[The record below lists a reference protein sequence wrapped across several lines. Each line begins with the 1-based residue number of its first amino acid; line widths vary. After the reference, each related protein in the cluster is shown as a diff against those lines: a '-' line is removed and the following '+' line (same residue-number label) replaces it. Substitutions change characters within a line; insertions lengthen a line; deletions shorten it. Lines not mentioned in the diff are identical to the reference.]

1 MPGEAHSGRVLTLNL
16 RSNIRQ
22 DPERLDIA
30 AGEGLVHDFLLNKLG
45 PHPRAGMVV
54 NVFDNE
60 VVVLHARYSRTLQF
74 HVLDTIKEIILL
86 HIRAH
91 FRQGKEFHHGRWW
104 WR

>member
-1 MPGEAHSGRVLTLNL
+1 MSGEADSGRVLALNL
-16 RSNIRQ
+16 CSNIRQ
-22 DPERLDIA
+22 DPERLGIA

-45 PHPRAGMVV
+45 LHPHAGMVV
-54 NVFDNE
+54 NVFDND
-60 VVVLHARYSRTLQF
+60 VVVLQAQYSWKLQF
-74 HVLDTIKEIILL
+74 HVLDTNKEIVLL